1 MSYLDTTHEL
11 YKEAALT
18 PQASLCCVTS
28 QARFLPDLNVPDI
41 MHEMNYGCGTTVHF
55 GDLNPKDTILYVGVG
70 GGLEALQFAYFVR
83 RPNSVIAVDRV
94 PEMMAKAQENF
105 KLAADLNN
113 WFQPDFI
120 KVVQGDALNL
130 PIENESV
137 DVAAQNC
144 LFNIFK
150 ENDLTKALAE
160 MYRVLKP
167 GGRLYISDPITTKP
181 IPEHLRK
188 DERLRAMCLSGALS
202 YQEYLDKIISVGFGT
217 IEIRARRPYRILD
230 AKRYGVSEDILLE
243 SLELVAYKNPIQS
256 DGACVF
262 AGETVIYFGE
272 EDNFDDGKGHFVQ
285 RDVPLPICQKTAKN
299 LRALNR
305 KDLLI
310 TEPTYHYT
318 GGGCC

>member
-188 DERLRAMCLSGALS
+188 DERLRAMCLFGATVAGPISGGSFNPARS
-202 YQEYLDKIISVGFGT
+202 IAPGIISGNMEHLWLY
-217 IEIRARRPYRILD
+217 I
-230 AKRYGVSEDILLE
+230 VSPTMGAICGSLL
-243 SLELVAYKNPIQS
+243 Y
-256 DGACVF
+256 
-262 AGETVIYFGE
+262 TVIGNSPSPSHE
-272 EDNFDDGKGHFVQ
+272 ATCANINLDG
-285 RDVPLPICQKTAKN
+285 
-299 LRALNR
+299 
-305 KDLLI
+305 
-310 TEPTYHYT
+310 TYI
-318 GGGCC
+318 